1 MATIDETTT
10 GHRKRLRERFS
21 RALLDGFHD
30 YEIIELLLTYSI
42 PRRDVKP
49 AAKELIRQFGGL
61 KGIFDA
67 TIEELTDV
75 KGIGGNTALVIKLL
89 KGTAREYLKERSTV
103 RTIIRL
109 PKDAVDFVAPE
120 AGAPEALFAVY
131 LNSKNEVLGVE
142 VLHEGGLKSIKVS
155 PRAAIE
161 KAFKHN
167 ARSIIFVH
175 NLADG
180 NGTVLPV
187 LGEAEMKLVRAFE
200 NAASAIDII
209 VHDHIVVG
217 DGAHLSARE
226 SGALKKA

>member
-10 GHRKRLRERFS
+10 GHRKRLKKRF
-21 RALLDGFHD
+21 AKTLLDGFHD

-49 AAKELIRQFGGL
+49 AAKELIRCFGGL

-67 TIEELTDV
+67 KDEELTCV
-75 KGIGGNTALVIKLL
+75 KGIGKNTALVINLL
-89 KGTAREYLKERSTV
+89 EATAREYLKERSALRTV
-103 RTIIRL
+103 IRL
-109 PKDAVDFVAPE
+109 PRDAVDFIAPVAGT
-120 AGAPEALFAVY
+120 AEALFAVY

-142 VLHEGGLKSIKVS
+142 TLHEGGLKFMLIS

-161 KAFKHN
+161 TAFKHN

-175 NLADG
+175 NLAEG
-180 NGTVLPV
+180 HGPAAPV
-187 LGEAEMKLVRAFE
+187 LEEAELKLVRAFE
-200 NAASAIDII
+200 NAASTIDII
-209 VHDHIVVG
+209 VHDHIVVS

-226 SGALKKA
+226 SGALGKA